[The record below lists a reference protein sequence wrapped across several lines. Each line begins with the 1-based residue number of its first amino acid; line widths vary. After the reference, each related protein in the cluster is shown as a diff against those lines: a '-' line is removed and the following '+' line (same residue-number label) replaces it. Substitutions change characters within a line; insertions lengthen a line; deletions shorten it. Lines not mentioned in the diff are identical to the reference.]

1 MFICRLIL
9 CFIFFM
15 PAVQAGSKQD
25 PVITGLKLDRFEFH
39 NTENDDVLYLEG
51 ETYLSQDAYT
61 AVLKAEV
68 EWKNGS
74 THDVELQLLYGV
86 PISTYWDV
94 YAGVRN
100 DFKPDPNRT
109 WGVLSLEGLAPGFI
123 EMTASVFLG
132 EGAHTAARLEL
143 EYEMALSD
151 RWMLTPEAEIYVTGQ
166 HDEAIRVGV
175 GLSKIEASLLLSYNI
190 HPQVAPYAGVKW
202 SALYGETADYADG
215 EDEESALVLGVKA
228 SF

>member
-1 MFICRLIL
+1 MLVRLIL

-15 PAVQAGSKQD
+15 PAVQADSKRD
-25 PVITGLKLDRFEFH
+25 PVIMGIDIDRFEFY
-39 NTENDDVLYLEG
+39 NPEDDNIFILEG
-51 ETYLSQDAYT
+51 DAYLSQDAYIV
-61 AVLKAEV
+61 ALKTEI
-68 EWKNGS
+68 ERKNGN
-74 THDVELQLLYGV
+74 THESEVQFLYGV
-86 PISTYWDV
+86 PISSYWDV
-94 YAGVRN
+94 YAGVRK
-100 DFKPDPNRT
+100 DFKPDSRT
-109 WGVLSLEGLAPGFI
+109 WGVLSLDGLAPGFI

-151 RWMLTPEAEIYVTGQ
+151 RWTLTPEVEIYVTGQ
-166 HDEAIRVGV
+166 RDEAIRVGA